1 MADDIDVARTRG
13 RPKGSGPVAQLRRE
27 LIGGQ
32 KLEALVRKVYDLALA
47 GDMAATRILLDRVL
61 PPLRAVHLPVAL
73 TLPDGSLTDQAKAIL
88 KAATDG
94 TLPPDVAAELIGAL
108 AKVAGVDQVDELR
121 RQVEALEAAAMKDFA

>member
-1 MADDIDVARTRG
+1 MAENLDEARTRG
-13 RPKGSGPVAQLRRE
+13 RPKGSGPVAQLRRQ
-27 LIGGQ
+27 LIDGGRLE
-32 KLEALVRKVYDLALA
+32 KLVARVYSAA
-47 GDMAATRILLDRVL
+47 MNGDMAAMRILLDRVL

-73 TLPDGSLTDQAKAIL
+73 ALPDGSLTDQAKAIL